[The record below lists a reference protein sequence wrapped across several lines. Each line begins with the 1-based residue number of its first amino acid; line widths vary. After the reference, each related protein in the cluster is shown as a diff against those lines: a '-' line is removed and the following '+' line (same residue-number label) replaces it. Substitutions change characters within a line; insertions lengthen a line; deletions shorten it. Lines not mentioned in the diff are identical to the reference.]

1 MAHYPEVMERGSP
14 QRGQIIVYRDHLST
28 SSTEDNDIIE
38 DPDTFQHT
46 AFYSASPSRTTPTI
60 NKPIKTKKTSCPD
73 GFLVT
78 RRDNSVKAR
87 PRPKSLA
94 FDQEITENSLND
106 AWQINQAN
114 SANDSSLDISL
125 REEDVEV
132 EGNHHRIRKYRSV
145 ISLSSD
151 NTSSVQTVL
160 PQPKAMS
167 KSVHQSPIKPGR
179 TNPKM
184 IDVSPQYFS
193 SSQAKSRDQQIGAS
207 RVKQLLFRRMSRSS
221 DSKSTEFTRQESV
234 SKRSKSSSSPTT
246 RSNMRFLR
254 KKVNDD
260 EENYLLNSPP
270 HLEDD
275 DKLDVS
281 NHIFDNSNPIPSEPN
296 RPMVYSSAEES
307 D

>member
-1 MAHYPEVMERGSP
+1 MIDDPE
-14 QRGQIIVYRDHLST
+14 
-28 SSTEDNDIIE
+28 
-38 DPDTFQHT
+38 TFQHT
-46 AFYSASPSRTTPTI
+46 TLHSASPSHTTPTT
-60 NKPIKTKKTSCPD
+60 NRPIRTKKTSCPD

-78 RRDNSVKAR
+78 RRDKSAKAR

-94 FDQEITENSLND
+94 FDQDRLESSFND
-106 AWQINQAN
+106 AWQINQSN
-114 SANDSSLDISL
+114 SANDSSLDISF
-125 REEDVEV
+125 REEEV
-132 EGNHHRIRKYRSV
+132 EEERNLHRIRKYRSV

-151 NTSSVQTVL
+151 NTSSVQTVV
-160 PQPKAMS
+160 PKPKVMS
-167 KSVHQSPIKPGR
+167 KSVHQSPVKPAR

-193 SSQAKSRDQQIGAS
+193 SSQAKSKDQQIGAS

-221 DSKSTEFTRQESV
+221 DTKNTEVTKQESV

-246 RSNMRFLR
+246 RSNMRFLK

-260 EENYLLNSPP
+260 EENYLLNSPLHP
-270 HLEDD
+270 EDD
-275 DKLDVS
+275 DQLDIRYDRFDDS
-281 NHIFDNSNPIPSEPN
+281 NTIPSEPS